1 MSGLSFI
8 PTGLDDARLRLEG
21 LARENSGALVLGCM
35 LAAALLVWMAPAAPE
50 TRCMLARQA
59 ALGMQG
65 ALSVAIVLTA
75 LAWRAHKPALRLIRP
90 RRGDDGAPPTA

>member
-21 LARENSGALVLGCM
+21 LARENSGALVLSCM

-75 LAWRAHKPALRLIRP
+75 LAWRAHKPALRFIAARRP
-90 RRGDDGAPPTA
+90 SEGTPTAR